1 MMRNCASH
9 PSLYF
14 NSPSNEALRNA
25 FELIAGDLV
34 NLRLSR

>member
-1 MMRNCASH
+1 MENCASH

-14 NSPSNEALRNA
+14 DSPSSSALREA
-25 FELIAGDLV
+25 FNLIAGDLS